1 MVGVQRTMMPKK
13 EKKRAVTETIEPELT
28 FV

>member
-1 MVGVQRTMMPKK
+1 MVGVQRTMMPNK
-13 EKKRAVTETIEPELT
+13 EKKREVAETIEPELT

>member
-1 MVGVQRTMMPKK
+1 MVGVQRTTRMMK
-13 EKKRAVTETIEPELT
+13 EKKWEVTETIEPELT

>member
-1 MVGVQRTMMPKK
+1 MVGVQRTTTTKQKK
-13 EKKRAVTETIEPELT
+13 WEVAETIEPELT